1 MPEFNNTFRRL
12 DKIRATMEQLHAENL
27 ALRERLRKRDES
39 LVAKIRR
46 QSADISSM
54 IQHAAAQERV
64 LKSLQDQ
71 VDEKKQLST

>member
-54 IQHAAAQERV
+54 VQQAAARERV
-64 LKSLQDQ
+64 LKSIQDEL
-71 VDEKKQLST
+71 DATKQISP